1 MARLDETW
9 PVLSGARRSVVLLDV
24 RTMPD
29 VPSSTIVKALL
40 RRAGQLR
47 ASGSRLVVVGAD
59 DVLARVFERTG
70 LTAVLRP
77 GDVRPGTPV
86 LLEALDAAY
95 DEAVA
100 WVARAEDVPDPGT
113 G

>member
-1 MARLDETW
+1 
-9 PVLSGARRSVVLLDV
+9 
-24 RTMPD
+24 
-29 VPSSTIVKALL
+29 
-40 RRAGQLR
+40 
-47 ASGSRLVVVGAD
+47 
-59 DVLARVFERTG
+59 
-70 LTAVLRP
+70 
-77 GDVRPGTPV
+77 VRPGTPV